1 MASEVKYYPQSTK
14 VISWGAMTGRIVK
27 ASATTVALGPGAY
40 HVKDRMVNLLA
51 QSSAV
56 TVSGSA
62 GWRYVLVDTDGVC
75 AVETIPGGEITA
87 DTTKYT
93 PNPTF
98 SNAYGGYYSSVSTS
112 KRIAGILY
120 FDSSVITEIIPYG
133 NSYQKNDNLIEVATY
148 SSLVNDT
155 VRFATDHTL
164 RGTDATKSD
173 DGTNATR
180 VTANV
185 PGILSMSV
193 KAQSS
198 GPGFIVIA
206 KNSSTTYSVGN
217 HLKAKGL
224 GVSGNDGGCSAD
236 IPMSPGDYVTVQ
248 LQGSLAAT
256 ANECGFVAVFKPF

>member
-1 MASEVKYYPQSTK
+1 
-14 VISWGAMTGRIVK
+14 
-27 ASATTVALGPGAY
+27 
-40 HVKDRMVNLLA
+40 
-51 QSSAV
+51 
-56 TVSGSA
+56 
-62 GWRYVLVDTDGVC
+62 
-75 AVETIPGGEITA
+75 
-87 DTTKYT
+87 
-93 PNPTF
+93 
-98 SNAYGGYYSSVSTS
+98 
-112 KRIAGILY
+112 
-120 FDSSVITEIIPYG
+120 VITEIIPYG

-148 SSLVNDT
+148 SSVVNDT
-155 VRFATDHTL
+155 IRFATDHTL

-193 KAQSS
+193 KAQSA
-198 GPGFIVIA
+198 GIGFIVIA
-206 KNSSTTYSVGN
+206 KNASTIYSAGN

-248 LQGSLAAT
+248 LQGALVAV